1 MERIPSRKTP
11 IVRYWLYKLSTA
23 SGTLPQSSMEAAAEI
38 VKAILRTY
46 PLRLIVIC
54 SATPLD
60 EVANMFRV
68 LLPDG
73 LAGNAGSFEET

>member
-1 MERIPSRKTP
+1 
-11 IVRYWLYKLSTA
+11 
-23 SGTLPQSSMEAAAEI
+23 MEAAAEI